1 MTIKTAVFRSVLNI
15 STSGSNTRA
24 AVDQSI
30 NEVVDEVNTFIAALN
45 PDNVLAIRYAFDEV
59 GNKGYTVYSG
69 LVVYQE

>member
-1 MTIKTAVFRSVLNI
+1 
-15 STSGSNTRA
+15 
-24 AVDQSI
+24 VDQSI